1 MQLKTEEENEE
12 TTRKDCQVKSDIRNT
27 NKEAASFCRPLGKM
41 VPLGF
46 FETREKS
53 YPETS

>member
-12 TTRKDCQVKSDIRNT
+12 TTSKDCQVKSDIRNT

-46 FETREKS
+46 F
-53 YPETS
+53 